1 MADISFSETLMTL
14 VISLVFLRD
23 SELQSIC
30 KKIYRFLHRQYAYET
45 QIHNDSYHGELKLK
59 IYSLTEHLQELRLRT
74 IIVVMTVFFAILL
87 IFPFCW
93 DIIYFLTKPL
103 IFLQGE
109 DLRFN
114 FIYTKLTEAF
124 ITELRIATVFGV
136 LISLPVI
143 IYQVYMFFAPALY
156 KNERTII
163 IPYLVASPLLFILG
177 VLIVYYLVMPISYRF
192 FISFQ
197 TVNDGL
203 SLYLAARIS
212 EYIELVTEL
221 FLVFGFAFQLPI
233 MTYFLAKT
241 GIISVNTLC
250 NMRRYVTVTLFIIA
264 AIVTPPDVISQ
275 ILLATPLILL
285 YEMSIFFCRIKN
297 V

>member
-1 MADISFSETLMTL
+1 MADISFSETLTTL
-14 VISLVFLRD
+14 VISLLFLRD
-23 SELQSIC
+23 SELEF
-30 KKIYRFLHRQYAYET
+30 IYKRVYRLLYRQYVDES
-45 QIHNDSYHGELKLK
+45 QIRNDSYHSVPKLK
-59 IYSLTEHLQELRLRT
+59 IYSVTEHLQELRMRILT
-74 IIVVMTVFFAILL
+74 IVMTIFFAVLL

-103 IFLQGE
+103 VLLQGE

-124 ITELRIATVFGV
+124 ITELRIATVFGT

-143 IYQVYMFFAPALY
+143 IYQIYMFFAPALY
-156 KNERTII
+156 KSERNMI
-163 IPYLVASPLLFILG
+163 IPYLVAAPLLFILG
-177 VLIVYYLVMPISYRF
+177 ISLVYYLVMPISYRF

-197 TVNDGL
+197 IVNDNL

-212 EYIELVTEL
+212 EYIELVTQL

-233 MTYFLAKT
+233 MTYFLVKI
-241 GIISVNTLC
+241 GIISVQTLC
-250 NMRRYVTVTLFIIA
+250 NIRRYVVVLLFIIS

-275 ILLATPLILL
+275 ILLATPLMLL
-285 YEMSIFFCRIKN
+285 YEISIFFCRIKN